1 MKKNLFTLVWAVLT
15 FILALMPTGSVAAQT
30 RKPSEN
36 ERGAADQ
43 NAEVRAAAP
52 AQSGSIRGRV
62 LADGSR
68 PVADASVLAFPL
80 NIAANPQSAFSSL
93 LRPSNS
99 DADGKFSL
107 TGLRPGAY
115 SLVASAPGYVL
126 SDADAKEFYRTGD
139 NVSITLSKGAV
150 ITGRVTN
157 STGEVVVGAI
167 VRAIKIRE
175 IDNKPSRARPGFLS
189 GIVDSLNAMLGS
201 FKTDDRGIYRIYG
214 LTSGVYQVAAGG
226 RGESMVNFSGA
237 GIYDGDAPT
246 YYPSSTIDTASEVE
260 VRAGDEAVAIDI
272 RYRDHRGHTISGS
285 VTGAA
290 GSNQAGI
297 SVMIT
302 RAGNSIVE
310 GNGFVS
316 PMSKERGFAVDG
328 LLDGEY
334 TAIAIANPSGIMIEG
349 SESLST
355 QMSPPRRVTV
365 SGADVTGVELTL
377 EPLAA
382 LSGTV
387 TIEPTSPSALKE
399 ACKNPPHFYKQEI
412 VIDARGEGKSKP
424 EDDALQR
431 LTAFRRTTPND
442 QSEFTVGFL
451 RPGVYRPEAQLP
463 SENLFIKSMT
473 IPPAMPNEKRIDAAR
488 TGVRLK
494 AGEKVKG
501 LILTIGEGAAGL
513 KGRVVTGE
521 ENKPPSEKT
530 RAYLIPAE
538 ADAADTVLRYLEAD
552 VTVDGAFSL
561 SNLPPGSYWL
571 VSREVTAS
579 DQDDAARNPIAW
591 DAGGRLGLR
600 FEGEA
605 TKKLIELA
613 PCQRVTD
620 YALKYSPLIKPSKP
634 SAKKPPQ

>member
-1 MKKNLFTLVWAVLT
+1 MNKNLFTFALVV
-15 FILALMPTGSVAAQT
+15 LALIPAGSLAGQT
-30 RKPSEN
+30 RKASDK
-36 ERGAADQ
+36 ERRAADQ
-43 NAEVRAAAP
+43 SVEVRTPAP
-52 AQSGSIRGRV
+52 AQLGSIRGRV
-62 LADGSR
+62 LAEGSR
-68 PVADASVLAFPL
+68 PVADASVLALPL
-80 NIAANPQSAFSSL
+80 NIAANPQSAMSSL

-107 TGLRPGAY
+107 TGLKPGAY

-126 SDADAKEFYRTGD
+126 SDADANEFYRTGD
-139 NVSITLSKGAV
+139 NVSITLNKGAV

-157 STGEVVVGAI
+157 TFGEPLVGAI

-175 IDNKPSRARPGFLS
+175 VDNKTSRARPGFLS
-189 GIVDSLNAMLGS
+189 GMVDSMNAMLGP
-201 FKTDDRGIYRIYG
+201 FKTDDRGIYRIFG

-226 RGESMVNFSGA
+226 RGESMVNFSGS

-285 VTGAA
+285 VTGSA

-302 RAGNSIVE
+302 RAGSSIVE
-310 GNGFVS
+310 GNGFVD

-334 TAIAIANPSGIMIEG
+334 TAIAIANPSGMMMEG

-355 QMSPPRRVTV
+355 QMSSPRRVTV
-365 SGADVTGVELTL
+365 SGADVTGVELAL

-382 LSGTV
+382 ISGTV
-387 TIEPTSPSALKE
+387 TVEPASAPALKD
-399 ACKNPPHFYKQEI
+399 ACKNPPRFYKEEI

-424 EDDALQR
+424 EDEALQM

-451 RPGVYRPEAQLP
+451 RPGVYRPEAHLP
-463 SENLFIKSMT
+463 GENLFIKSMML
-473 IPPAMPNEKRIDAAR
+473 PPAAPNEKRIDAAK

-494 AGEKVKG
+494 AGDKVKG

-521 ENKPPSEKT
+521 GNKPPSEKT
-530 RAYLIPAE
+530 RVYLIPAE
-538 ADAADTVLRYLEAD
+538 PDAADTVLRYFEAD
-552 VTVDGAFSL
+552 VTVDGGFSL
-561 SNLPPGSYWL
+561 GNLPPGSYWL

-579 DQDDAARNPIAW
+579 DQDDAARNPLAW

-605 TKKLIELA
+605 TKKVIDLA
-613 PCQRVTD
+613 PCQRVAD

-634 SAKKPPQ
+634 SVKKPPQ

>member
-1 MKKNLFTLVWAVLT
+1 MNRKLFTFVWAVLI
-15 FILALMPTGSVAAQT
+15 FVLALMPAASVAAQT
-30 RKPSEN
+30 RKPSDN
-36 ERGAADQ
+36 ERRSADQ
-43 NAEVRAAAP
+43 NAEIRGVAP

-62 LADGSR
+62 VAEGSR
-68 PVADASVLAFPL
+68 PIADASVLAFPL

-99 DADGKFSL
+99 DAEGKFSL
-107 TGLRPGAY
+107 TGLKPGAY

-175 IDNKPSRARPGFLS
+175 IDNKTSRARPGFLS
-189 GIVDSLNAMLGS
+189 GIVDSFNAMLGS

-226 RGESMVNFSGA
+226 RGESMVNFSGS

-302 RAGNSIVE
+302 RAGSAIVE
-310 GNGFVS
+310 GNGFVN

-334 TAIAIANPSGIMIEG
+334 TAIAIANSNGMMDNG
-349 SESLST
+349 ESLSA
-355 QMSPPRRVTV
+355 QVSPPRRVTV
-365 SGADVTGVELTL
+365 SGADATGVELAL

-382 LSGTV
+382 ISGTV
-387 TIEPTSPSALKE
+387 TSEPAPASALKD
-399 ACKNPPHFYKQEI
+399 ACKNPPRFYKEEI
-412 VIDARGEGKSKP
+412 VIDARSEAKSKP
-424 EDDALQR
+424 EDEVLQM
-431 LTAFRRTTPND
+431 LNAFRRTTPND

-451 RPGVYRPEAQLP
+451 RPGIYRPEVHLP
-463 SENLFIKSMT
+463 GENLFIKSMT
-473 IPPAMPNEKRIDAAR
+473 LPPATPNEKRMDAAK

-494 AGEKVKG
+494 AGDKVKG

-530 RAYLIPAE
+530 RVYLIPAE
-538 ADAADTVLRYLEAD
+538 PDAADTVLRYFEAD
-552 VTVDGAFSL
+552 VAVDGAFAL
-561 SNLPPGSYWL
+561 GNLPPGTYWL
-571 VSREVTAS
+571 VTREVTAS
-579 DQDDAARNPIAW
+579 DQDDAARNPVAW
-591 DAGGRLGLR
+591 DSGGRLGLR

-620 YALKYSPLIKPSKP
+620 YSLKYSPLIKPSKP
-634 SAKKPPQ
+634 STKKPPQ

>member
-1 MKKNLFTLVWAVLT
+1 
-15 FILALMPTGSVAAQT
+15 
-30 RKPSEN
+30 
-36 ERGAADQ
+36 
-43 NAEVRAAAP
+43 
-52 AQSGSIRGRV
+52 
-62 LADGSR
+62 
-68 PVADASVLAFPL
+68 
-80 NIAANPQSAFSSL
+80 
-93 LRPSNS
+93 
-99 DADGKFSL
+99 
-107 TGLRPGAY
+107 
-115 SLVASAPGYVL
+115 
-126 SDADAKEFYRTGD
+126 
-139 NVSITLSKGAV
+139 
-150 ITGRVTN
+150 
-157 STGEVVVGAI
+157 
-167 VRAIKIRE
+167 
-175 IDNKPSRARPGFLS
+175 
-189 GIVDSLNAMLGS
+189 MLGS

-226 RGESMVNFSGA
+226 RGESIGNFSGS

-302 RAGNSIVE
+302 RAGSAIVE
-310 GNGFVS
+310 GNGFVN

-334 TAIAIANPSGIMIEG
+334 TAIAIANSNGMMDNG
-349 SESLST
+349 ESLSA
-355 QMSPPRRVTV
+355 QVSPPRRVTV
-365 SGADVTGVELTL
+365 SGADVTGVELAL

-382 LSGTV
+382 ISGTV
-387 TIEPTSPSALKE
+387 TSEPAPASALKD
-399 ACKNPPHFYKQEI
+399 ACKNPPRFYKEEI
-412 VIDARGEGKSKP
+412 VIDARGEAKSKP
-424 EDDALQR
+424 EDEVLQM
-431 LTAFRRTTPND
+431 LNAFRRTTPND

-451 RPGVYRPEAQLP
+451 RPGVYRPEVHLP
-463 SENLFIKSMT
+463 GENLFIKSMT
-473 IPPAMPNEKRIDAAR
+473 LPPATPNEKRMDAAK

-494 AGEKVKG
+494 AGDKVKG

-530 RAYLIPAE
+530 RVYLIPAE
-538 ADAADTVLRYLEAD
+538 PDAADTVLRYFEAD

-561 SNLPPGSYWL
+561 GNLPPGSYWL

-579 DQDDAARNPIAW
+579 DQDDAARNPVAW
-591 DAGGRLGLR
+591 DPGGRLGLR

-605 TKKLIELA
+605 TKKSIELA
-613 PCQRVTD
+613 PCQRVSD

>member
-1 MKKNLFTLVWAVLT
+1 MNKNLFTLVCAV
-15 FILALMPTGSVAAQT
+15 LALMPTGSGAAQA
-30 RKPSEN
+30 RKPSDN
-36 ERGAADQ
+36 ERRDTDQTAA
-43 NAEVRAAAP
+43 VRTVAP
-52 AQSGSIRGRV
+52 VQSGSIRGRV
-62 LADGSR
+62 LTEGSR

-80 NIAANPQSAFSSL
+80 NIAANPQGAMSSL

-107 TGLRPGAY
+107 TGLKPGAY

-150 ITGRVTN
+150 ITGRVT
-157 STGEVVVGAI
+157 SSMGEPVVGAI

-175 IDNKPSRARPGFLS
+175 ADNKKSRARPALLS
-189 GIVDSLNAMLGS
+189 GIVDSFNAMLGPY
-201 FKTDDRGIYRIYG
+201 KTDDRGIYRIYG

-226 RGESMVNFSGA
+226 RGEGMVNFSGS
-237 GIYDGDAPT
+237 GIFDGDAPT

-260 VRAGDEAVAIDI
+260 VRAGDEAVGIDI

-285 VTGAA
+285 VTGSA
-290 GSNQAGI
+290 GSNQAGV

-302 RAGNSIVE
+302 RAGSSIME
-310 GNGFVS
+310 GNGFVN

-334 TAIAIANPSGIMIEG
+334 TAIAIANSNGLMDNGEN
-349 SESLST
+349 LST
-355 QMSPPRRVTV
+355 LVSQPRRVTV
-365 SGADVTGVELTL
+365 SGADVTGVELAL

-382 LSGTV
+382 ISGTV
-387 TIEPTSPSALKE
+387 TIEPASASALKD
-399 ACKNPPHFYKQEI
+399 ACKNPPRLYKEEI
-412 VIDARGEGKSKP
+412 VIDARGEAKSKP
-424 EDDALQR
+424 EDEVLQM
-431 LTAFRRTTPND
+431 LSAFRRTTPND

-473 IPPAMPNEKRIDAAR
+473 IPPAAPNEKRIDAAK

-521 ENKPPSEKT
+521 QNKPPSEKT
-530 RAYLIPAE
+530 RVYLIPAE
-538 ADAADTVLRYLEAD
+538 PDAADTVLRYFEAD

-561 SNLPPGSYWL
+561 SNVPPGAYWL

-605 TKKLIELA
+605 TKKLIDLA

-634 SAKKPPQ
+634 SAKKPTQ

>member
-1 MKKNLFTLVWAVLT
+1 MNKNLFALVCAA
-15 FILALMPTGSVAAQT
+15 LALMPAGSGAAQA
-30 RKPSEN
+30 RKPSDN
-36 ERGAADQ
+36 ERRDTDQTAA
-43 NAEVRAAAP
+43 VRTVAP
-52 AQSGSIRGRV
+52 VQSGSIRGRV
-62 LADGSR
+62 LTEGSR

-80 NIAANPQSAFSSL
+80 NIAANPQGAMSSL

-99 DADGKFSL
+99 DADGKFLL
-107 TGLRPGAY
+107 TGLKPGAY

-150 ITGRVTN
+150 ITGRVT
-157 STGEVVVGAI
+157 SSMGEPVVGAI

-175 IDNKPSRARPGFLS
+175 ADNKKSRARPALLS
-189 GIVDSLNAMLGS
+189 GIVDSFNAMLGPY
-201 FKTDDRGIYRIYG
+201 KTDDRGIYRIYG

-226 RGESMVNFSGA
+226 RGEGMVNFSGS
-237 GIYDGDAPT
+237 GIFDGDAPT

-260 VRAGDEAVAIDI
+260 VRAGDEAVGIDI

-285 VTGAA
+285 VTGSA
-290 GSNQAGI
+290 GSNQAGV

-302 RAGNSIVE
+302 RAGSSIME
-310 GNGFVS
+310 GNGFVN

-334 TAIAIANPSGIMIEG
+334 TAIAIANSNGLMDNGEN
-349 SESLST
+349 LST
-355 QMSPPRRVTV
+355 LVSQPRRVTV
-365 SGADVTGVELTL
+365 SGADVTGVELAL

-382 LSGTV
+382 ISGTV
-387 TIEPTSPSALKE
+387 TIEPASASALKD
-399 ACKNPPHFYKQEI
+399 ACKNPPRLYKEEI
-412 VIDARGEGKSKP
+412 VIDARSEAKSKP
-424 EDDALQR
+424 EDEVLQM
-431 LTAFRRTTPND
+431 LSAFRRTTPND

-473 IPPAMPNEKRIDAAR
+473 IPPAAPNEKRIDAAK

-521 ENKPPSEKT
+521 QNKPPSEKT
-530 RAYLIPAE
+530 RVYLIPAE
-538 ADAADTVLRYLEAD
+538 SDAADTVLRYFEAD

-561 SNLPPGSYWL
+561 SNVPPGAYWL
-571 VSREVTAS
+571 VTREVTAS

-605 TKKLIELA
+605 TKKLIDLA

-634 SAKKPPQ
+634 SAKKPTQ

>member
-1 MKKNLFTLVWAVLT
+1 MRRMNKDLFTFALVV
-15 FILALMPTGSVAAQT
+15 LALIRADSLAGQT
-30 RKPSEN
+30 RKPSN
-36 ERGAADQ
+36 SERRATDP
-43 NAEVRAAAP
+43 NAEVRTAP

-62 LADGSR
+62 LAEGSR
-68 PVADASVLAFPL
+68 PVADASVLALPL
-80 NIAANPQSAFSSL
+80 NIAANPQSAMSSL
-93 LRPSNS
+93 LRPSSS

-107 TGLRPGAY
+107 TGLKPGAY

-139 NVSITLSKGAV
+139 NVSITLNKGAV

-157 STGEVVVGAI
+157 TFGEPLVGAI

-175 IDNKPSRARPGFLS
+175 VDNKTSRARPGFLS
-189 GIVDSLNAMLGS
+189 GMVDSMNAMLGP

-214 LTSGVYQVAAGG
+214 LPSGVYQVAAGG
-226 RGESMVNFSGA
+226 RGESIVNFSGS
-237 GIYDGDAPT
+237 GIFDSDAPT
-246 YYPSSTIDTASEVE
+246 YYPSSTIDTASEIE
-260 VRAGDEAVAIDI
+260 VRAGDEAAGIDI
-272 RYRDHRGHTISGS
+272 RYRDNRGHTISGS

-290 GSNQAGI
+290 NSNQAGI

-302 RAGNSIVE
+302 RAGSSIVE
-310 GNGFVS
+310 GNGFVN

-334 TAIAIANPSGIMIEG
+334 TAVAVANSSGMLTEG

-355 QMSPPRRVTV
+355 EVSSPRRVIV
-365 SGADVTGVELTL
+365 SGADVTGVELAL

-382 LSGTV
+382 ISGTV
-387 TIEPTSPSALKE
+387 TIEPASASTLKE
-399 ACKNPPHFYKQEI
+399 ACKNSPPFHKEEI
-412 VIDARGEGKSKP
+412 VIDARGEAKRKP
-424 EDDALQR
+424 EDDVLQM
-431 LTAFRRTTPND
+431 LYAFQKTTPND
-442 QSEFTVGFL
+442 QSQFTVGFL
-451 RPGVYRPEAQLP
+451 RPGVYRPEVLLP
-463 SENLFIKSMT
+463 SENLFIRSMT
-473 IPPAMPNEKRIDAAR
+473 IPPAAPSEKRIDAAK

-494 AGEKVKG
+494 AGDRVKG
-501 LILTIGEGAAGL
+501 LILTIGEGAASL

-530 RAYLIPAE
+530 RVYLIPAE
-538 ADAADTVLRYLEAD
+538 PDAADTVLRYFEAD

-561 SNLPPGSYWL
+561 GSLPPGSYWL

-579 DQDDAARNPIAW
+579 DQDDAARNPVAW

-605 TKKLIELA
+605 TKKVIELA

-620 YALKYSPLIKPSKP
+620 YSLKYSPLIKPSKQ
-634 SAKKPPQ
+634 SKKPPE